1 MSELQ
6 ELKEINKQ
14 LITFATTIKRVEVVL
29 IGDEFN
35 PKGLIHAVEE
45 MREEIKETKDYIIQ
59 QKTGWSLGKWIVGTS
74 LGAFLLS
81 QIGELQHVIRQIFK

>member
-14 LITFATTIKRVEVVL
+14 LTTFAATIKRVEVVL

-35 PKGLIHAVEE
+35 HNGVVPTQEE
-45 MREEIKETKDYIIQ
+45 MKREIKEIKEYIIQ
-59 QKTGWSLGKWIVGTS
+59 QKTGWSLGKWIIGTS
-74 LGAFLLS
+74 LGAFLLT

>member
-6 ELKEINKQ
+6 ELRDINQQ
-14 LITFATTIKRVEVVL
+14 LTTFDATIKRVEAVL

-35 PKGLIHAVEE
+35 PKGLIHTVEE
-45 MREEIKETKDYIIQ
+45 MKVEIRETKEYIIQ